1 MDIFNLKTIIPLET
15 QTLSLTGM
23 VVDSQGRF
31 GITDMHGKRF
41 LIFNKDGK
49 LIKTI
54 GKEGLKPGEFQL
66 PNAIT
71 KDEKGNFYITDHAI
85 RRLSAF
91 SPDGELTNSF
101 IFTEYHTQPFTIR
114 VAKELIFAGA
124 SNPATQTYIHTLSL
138 RGEFLYSFCPKSPTS
153 IDFEILGVFFDLY
166 KDSLFVVQV
175 GDYKIW
181 EYSLEGKLIRTL
193 GEEPEYFVSPKLK
206 YPGNCMEGNIEKWAR
221 SWTQV
226 IKICTSPKDKLI
238 FLQLNMNDLVEE
250 IKEKYVIDVWTIG
263 GKFVGN
269 FKTNDK
275 LLCADENGFVYFLR
289 EEKTEDSQKYF
300 IVKYCMN
307 I

>member
-1 MDIFNLKTIIPLET
+1 MEMFSLKEIIFLET
-15 QTLSLTGM
+15 QQLFLTDM
-23 VVDSQGRF
+23 AVDSQERF
-31 GITDMHGKRF
+31 GIADMRGKQF
-41 LIFNKDGK
+41 LIFSKDGK

-71 KDEKGNFYITDHAI
+71 KDEKGNFYVTDHAV

-91 SPDGELTNSF
+91 SSDGELTNSF

-114 VAKELIFAGA
+114 VAKELLFVGA
-124 SNPATQTYIHTLSL
+124 SNPATNTYVQVLSL
-138 RGEFLYSFCPKSPTS
+138 RGEFLYSFCPKSATS
-153 IDFEILGVFFDLY
+153 IDFDIMGVFFDLY
-166 KDSLFVVQV
+166 KDSLFVVQI

-181 EYSLEGKLIRTL
+181 EYSLEGKLTRTF
-193 GEEPEYFVSPKLK
+193 GEEPEYFVPPKMK
-206 YPGNCMEGNIEKWAR
+206 HPGNCMEGKYEKWAH

-238 FLQLNMNDLVEE
+238 FLELNMNDLVEE
-250 IKEKYVIDVWTIG
+250 IKEKYVIDVWTIA

-289 EEKTEDSQKYF
+289 EEKSEDSQKYF

>member
-1 MDIFNLKTIIPLET
+1 LKEIIFLET
-15 QTLSLTGM
+15 QQLFLTDM
-23 VVDSQGRF
+23 AVDSQERF
-31 GITDMHGKRF
+31 GIADMRGKQF
-41 LIFNKDGK
+41 LIFSKDGK

-71 KDEKGNFYITDHAI
+71 KDEKGNFYVTDHAV

-91 SPDGELTNSF
+91 SSDGELTNSF

-114 VAKELIFAGA
+114 VAKELLFVGA
-124 SNPATQTYIHTLSL
+124 SNPATNTYVQVLSL
-138 RGEFLYSFCPKSPTS
+138 RGEFLYSFCPKSATS
-153 IDFEILGVFFDLY
+153 IDFDIMGVFFDLY
-166 KDSLFVVQV
+166 KDSLFVVQI

-181 EYSLEGKLIRTL
+181 EYSLEGKLTRTF
-193 GEEPEYFVSPKLK
+193 GEEPEYFVPPKMK
-206 YPGNCMEGNIEKWAR
+206 HPGNCMEGKYEKWAH

-238 FLQLNMNDLVEE
+238 FLELNMNDLVEE
-250 IKEKYVIDVWTIG
+250 IKEKYVIDVWTIA

-289 EEKTEDSQKYF
+289 EEKSEDSQKYF

>member
-1 MDIFNLKTIIPLET
+1 MEIFGLKTIIPLEA
-15 QTLSLTGM
+15 QTLFLTDM

-31 GITDMHGKRF
+31 AITDMCGKQF
-41 LIFNKDGK
+41 LIFNQDGK

-54 GKEGLKPGEFQL
+54 GKAGVKPGEFQL

-71 KDEKGNFYITDHAI
+71 KDEKGNFYITDHAV

-91 SPDGELTNSF
+91 SPDGKLTNSF

-114 VAKELIFAGA
+114 VAKELLFAGA
-124 SNPATQTYIHTLSL
+124 SNPATNTYVQVLSL
-138 RGEFLYSFCPKSPTS
+138 RGEFLYSFCPKSATS
-153 IDFEILGVFFDLY
+153 IDFDILGVFFDLY
-166 KDSLFVVQV
+166 KDSLFVVQI
-175 GDYKIW
+175 GDYRIW
-181 EYSLEGKLIRTL
+181 EYGLDGKLVRTF
-193 GEEPEYFVSPKLK
+193 GEEPKYFVPPKMK
-206 YPGNCMEGNIEKWAR
+206 HPGNCMEGKYEKWAH

-226 IKICTSPKDKLI
+226 IKICASPKDKLI

-250 IKEKYVIDVWTIG
+250 IKEKYVIDVWTID
-263 GKFVGN
+263 GKFVDN

-289 EEKTEDSQKYF
+289 EEKAKDLQKFF
-300 IVKYCMN
+300 IVKYRRN